1 MAAEFDPLS
10 SNNFQPD
17 IRWRSLSL
25 THVEYPEGDL
35 LGKLLA
41 YSSLLPLAVL
51 IGFVTLILFR
61 RDLHTITFFIGLLF
75 NEALNAV
82 LKHIIKQPRP
92 MSRDNMYNEYG
103 MPSSHSQFMWF
114 FSIYMFLF
122 IWVRLQHITNTKT
135 VWFCKTIGSFGC
147 FVTALVV
154 TFSRIYLLYHTVNQV
169 IVGSLIGSLLG
180 LFWFL
185 LTNYVFTPWFQTV
198 ASWWLCEWLLIRD
211 QTLIPNVVWFEY
223 TIGRQEMRARSRK
236 LVSMKSQ

>member
-1 MAAEFDPLS
+1 MKKYWCDVY
-10 SNNFQPD
+10 
-17 IRWRSLSL
+17 SLNMQ
-25 THVEYPEGDL
+25 
-35 LGKLLA
+35 
-41 YSSLLPLAVL
+41 
-51 IGFVTLILFR
+51 
-61 RDLHTITFFIGLLF
+61 ITFFIGLLF

-154 TFSRIYLLYHTVNQV
+154 TFSRCVSQTILFLTVYQSGLYISEYICCTTQ
-169 IVGSLIGSLLG
+169 
-180 LFWFL
+180 
-185 LTNYVFTPWFQTV
+185 LTR
-198 ASWWLCEWLLIRD
+198 WLLAPLLVPFWACFGFYWPIMFSPRGSK
-211 QTLIPNVVWFEY
+211 QWLP
-223 TIGRQEMRARSRK
+223 GK
-236 LVSMKSQ
+236 L

>member
-1 MAAEFDPLS
+1 MAAEFDPPN

-25 THVEYPEGDL
+25 THVEYPDGDL
-35 LGKLLA
+35 LGKVLA
-41 YSSLLPLAVL
+41 YFSLLPQAII

-61 RDLHTITFFIGLLF
+61 RDLHTITFFIGMVF
-75 NEALNAV
+75 NELINTV
-82 LKHIIKQPRP
+82 LKYIIKQPRP
-92 MSRDNMYNEYG
+92 ISRDNNYNEYG
-103 MPSSHSQFMWF
+103 MPSSHSQFVWF

-122 IWVRLQHITNTKT
+122 IWIRLQHITNTKS
-135 VWFCKTIGSFGC
+135 VWFSKTIVSLGC
-147 FVTALVV
+147 FAAALIVTV
-154 TFSRIYLLYHTVNQV
+154 SRIYLLYHTVSQV
-169 IVGSLIGSLLG
+169 AVGALIGSLLG
-180 LFWFL
+180 LLWFL

-223 TIGRQEMRARSRK
+223 TIGRQEIRARSRK